1 MALISSINARKSRRR
16 VAASSVADEE
26 PQAAAREA
34 VEAMQGRGRGEWPC
48 REGPAGCLRHGDS
61 PGEGMT
67 VDMLF
72 VKGRRDILSS
82 LTSENFVG
90 FESLSAPLGGETA
103 GVGRVG
109 YGEED
114 MRGKGVGG
122 GLDTGVTPAILIV
135 DETRRTVRPLAN
147 N

>member
-34 VEAMQGRGRGEWPC
+34 VEATQGRGRGEWPN
-48 REGPAGCLRHGDS
+48 REGPVGCLRHGDS

-82 LTSENFVG
+82 STSENFVG
-90 FESLSAPLGGETA
+90 FESVFVPLGREAA

-109 YGEED
+109 YREGD
-114 MRGKGVGG
+114 M
-122 GLDTGVTPAILIV
+122 
-135 DETRRTVRPLAN
+135 
-147 N
+147 